1 MENKYWVARDLSGSL
16 FLTDNKP
23 KRCDFEYG
31 LWISK
36 GENMMRVNGFPDLT
50 WNDEPLEVKLQPV
63 ITDLDIKTNE
73 TTMKKELKIE
83 VPQGYEIDKEKS
95 TFEKIV
101 FKKVEDSFSKLPK
114 TWEEYCKLTKGSCSN
129 YTNATTNMVYKDR
142 HTGSYNEFTTKER
155 AEQFIALG
163 KLLQLRDYWV
173 GDWKIN
179 SDNIYVIYKNVIM
192 IMTTLHNNDFPLT
205 FPTRE
210 MAKEFKN
217 CFEDLIKEAYPLV

>member
-1 MENKYWVARDLSGSL
+1 ME
-16 FLTDNKP
+16 
-23 KRCDFEYG
+23 
-31 LWISK
+31 
-36 GENMMRVNGFPDLT
+36 
-50 WNDEPLEVKLQPV
+50 
-63 ITDLDIKTNE
+63 
-73 TTMKKELKIE
+73 KELKIE
-83 VPQGYEIDKEKS
+83 VPKGYEIDKEKS

-101 FKKVEDSFSKLPK
+101 FKKVEDPFSKLPK
-114 TWEEYCKLTKGSCSN
+114 TWEEYCKQTVGCKSYFHTRYPEPCIRESPSFDG
-129 YTNATTNMVYKDR
+129 VYC
-142 HTGSYNEFTTKER
+142 EFSTEER
-155 AEQFIALG
+155 VKQYVALG

-173 GDWKIN
+173 DSWKIT